1 VKISLQRYQS
11 TDKFRRSW
19 SKKLVSSPAL
29 LPILFVVVFVLFAC
43 VHIWQRVYVL
53 GLVKEVG
60 GLEKEREVLTDLSKK
75 TNAEIMDLSRV
86 SRVEQIVSRDL
97 GMARTSTE
105 NMLTLVV
112 KKSPTIKKQ
121 GELDNVVSSLKKL
134 ADNLPV
140 INESRADTMGTIE
153 TNEN

>member
-1 VKISLQRYQS
+1 
-11 TDKFRRSW
+11 
-19 SKKLVSSPAL
+19 LVSSPAL

-86 SRVEQIVSRDL
+86 SRVEQIASRDL

>member
-86 SRVEQIVSRDL
+86 SRVEQIASRDL

>member
-1 VKISLQRYQS
+1 
-11 TDKFRRSW
+11 
-19 SKKLVSSPAL
+19 
-29 LPILFVVVFVLFAC
+29 
-43 VHIWQRVYVL
+43 
-53 GLVKEVG
+53 VKEVG

-86 SRVEQIVSRDL
+86 SRVEQIASRDL

-140 INESRADTMGTIE
+140 INESRADTMVTIE

>member
-1 VKISLQRYQS
+1 MKISLQRYQS

-86 SRVEQIVSRDL
+86 SRVEQIASRDL

>member
-1 VKISLQRYQS
+1 MKISLQRYQS

>member
-1 VKISLQRYQS
+1 
-11 TDKFRRSW
+11 
-19 SKKLVSSPAL
+19 
-29 LPILFVVVFVLFAC
+29 
-43 VHIWQRVYVL
+43 
-53 GLVKEVG
+53 VKEVG

-86 SRVEQIVSRDL
+86 SRVEQIASRDL

>member
-1 VKISLQRYQS
+1 
-11 TDKFRRSW
+11 
-19 SKKLVSSPAL
+19 
-29 LPILFVVVFVLFAC
+29 VVVFVLFAC

-86 SRVEQIVSRDL
+86 SRVEQIASRDL